1 MEVGMVA
8 IDGIPRQEV
17 RFGQFVATLVEVGP
31 HRHAARMA
39 QMVRSHHVEWD
50 DEGYFPGLSSILFLE
65 RLAAKGGPALH
76 VVVVD
81 SCHLLALTSSLK
93 KHVFYN

>member
-17 RFGQFVATLVEVGP
+17 RFGQFVATLVEVGS

-39 QMVRSHHVEWD
+39 QM
-50 DEGYFPGLSSILFLE
+50 
-65 RLAAKGGPALH
+65 A
-76 VVVVD
+76 
-81 SCHLLALTSSLK
+81 
-93 KHVFYN
+93 

>member
-50 DEGYFPGLSSILFLE
+50 DEGYFQVCRPFF
-65 RLAAKGGPALH
+65 
-76 VVVVD
+76 
-81 SCHLLALTSSLK
+81 SLNVLRPK
-93 KHVFYN
+93 EVQRFTLW